1 MELDDPG
8 HLEGDARQAV
18 LNELVPMPEAALL
31 AYIAAFGIDNTISR
45 VHRNDMAE
53 SLCRLLT
60 VYCVAQDRKSVRRL
74 GKAELEGGI
83 FADGGHIVRF
93 RDERQAIAGLAVT
106 RTALKAAVAALK
118 DSKRPAAFGNIS
130 RSNGRS

>member
-1 MELDDPG
+1 MDPHAPK
-8 HLEGDARQAV
+8 HLEGEARQQV

-60 VYCVAQDRKSVRRL
+60 VYCVSEDRESVRRL
-74 GKAELEGGI
+74 DKAELQGGI

-93 RDERQAIAGLAVT
+93 RDAREPISGLAVT

-118 DSKRPAAFGNIS
+118 DTKKPT
-130 RSNGRS
+130 RSSQAR